1 MDTELRKIAESL
13 HPLERKLLPSITSTS
28 LTDLSAKSGIPESEI
43 MRPLQWLKEK
53 GLVDIRESLT
63 QTIVLGPNGRLYA
76 EKGLPEKRIF
86 NALEKEHQSESIKKL
101 AVVNDGEYNSSLGIL
116 RKKGLIE
123 IRPDAI
129 RKIAP
134 AHSFP
139 EEEFLQKLPLA
150 LEGISESNRKFF
162 HELRTRKDIVDT
174 LIKRVFLVVITDL
187 GEKLQ
192 KIKFDDIIDNITP
205 DLLASGDWKDKSFR
219 RYDITIPSS
228 KIYGGRRHFVRE
240 AREYVKSIWLDLGFS
255 EMTGSIVQTS
265 FWNFDTLFTAQY
277 HPVREMQ
284 DTFFIKEPSLGRL
297 PDKHLLAAVRDAHE
311 HGGNTGST
319 GWQYAWK
326 EAEAKKNVLRTH
338 TTPLSVQAIS
348 RLKTSDLPAK
358 FFSVGDVFR
367 NETVDWSHLFEFAQS
382 EGIVV
387 DEDANLR
394 NLLGYLKEFFK
405 KMGYDKIRAR
415 PAYFPYTEPSVEIDV
430 FHPVHKKWVELGGSG
445 IFRPEVTVPLLG
457 RDVPVLAWGLGLGRI
472 LTNYY
477 GITDIRDLYKN
488 DLKQLREMK
497 AWMQV

>member
-1 MDTELRKIAESL
+1 
-13 HPLERKLLPSITSTS
+13 
-28 LTDLSAKSGIPESEI
+28 
-43 MRPLQWLKEK
+43 
-53 GLVDIRESLT
+53 
-63 QTIVLGPNGRLYA
+63 
-76 EKGLPEKRIF
+76 
-86 NALEKEHQSESIKKL
+86 
-101 AVVNDGEYNSSLGIL
+101 
-116 RKKGLIE
+116 
-123 IRPDAI
+123 
-129 RKIAP
+129 
-134 AHSFP
+134 
-139 EEEFLQKLPLA
+139 
-150 LEGISESNRKFF
+150 
-162 HELRTRKDIVDT
+162 
-174 LIKRVFLVVITDL
+174 
-187 GEKLQ
+187 
-192 KIKFDDIIDNITP
+192 
-205 DLLASGDWKDKSFR
+205 
-219 RYDITIPSS
+219 
-228 KIYGGRRHFVRE
+228 
-240 AREYVKSIWLDLGFS
+240 
-255 EMTGSIVQTS
+255 MTGSIVQTS

-326 EAEAKKNVLRTH
+326 EDEAKKNVLRTH